1 MQSEDFKLSHIRR
14 STLQSREIGPG
25 PAKSQPGP
33 ISSASAVC
41 LHCGESWMATTGNG
55 WGQLEPTIGGM
66 KITCPKCHRASVV
79 TNAEISEG

>member
-41 LHCGESWMATTGNG
+41 LHCDESWMATAGTG
-55 WGQLEPTIGGM
+55 WGQLEARDG
-66 KITCPKCHRASVV
+66 R
-79 TNAEISEG
+79 SEGFLPKVSQNIRGY